1 VSKEVFG
8 TSGFFCRYPETQVS
22 VKPRN
27 PKQVKRKL
35 QRKHA
40 MVKYVFLESS
50 GQFSNAATIEISQK
64 GFIFN

>member
-27 PKQVKRKL
+27 PKQVKGKL

-40 MVKYVFLESS
+40 MVKYVFS
-50 GQFSNAATIEISQK
+50 
-64 GFIFN
+64 